1 VYPVRPEKE
10 KELEARLAR
19 LGVRE
24 ADLGE
29 QFVRSSGA
37 GGQHVNKTST
47 CVLLTHLPTGLQ
59 VKAQENRSQ
68 ALNRFL
74 ARRRLCDL
82 LEARIPVPDAP
93 PRKPPKKRKQKDRLR
108 RRRAK
113 KYAPSSF
120 DPRGGD

>member
-1 VYPVRPEKE
+1 MYPVRPEKA

-19 LGVRE
+19 LKVRE
-24 ADLGE
+24 SDLDE
-29 QFVRSSGA
+29 QFIRSQGA
-37 GGQHVNKTST
+37 GGQHVNKSST
-47 CVLLTHLPTGLQ
+47 CVLLTHLPTGIQ

-68 ALNRFL
+68 SLNRFQ
-74 ARRRLCDL
+74 ARRRLCEL

-93 PRKPPKKRKQKDRLR
+93 RRKPPKKRKQKDRLR

-113 KYAPSSF
+113 KYAPPSF